1 MNTQLLLFIGE
12 SPVAILVTTVT
23 DRLSNHS
30 LELAE
35 TVITTTMTYHPIKE
49 IHLNVSTIPFKIKI
63 VEQTFQ
69 KFQLWGFLCF
79 HNKSEA

>member
-1 MNTQLLLFIGE
+1 MYTQLLLFIGE

-49 IHLNVSTIPFKIKI
+49 IGLNVSTIPFKIKI
-63 VEQTFQ
+63 VEQAFQ
-69 KFQLWGFLCF
+69 KFQLRGFLCF

>member
-35 TVITTTMTYHPIKE
+35 KVITTTMTYHPIKE
-49 IHLNVSTIPFKIKI
+49 IGLNVSTIPFKIKI
-63 VEQTFQ
+63 VEQASQ
-69 KFQLWGFLCF
+69 KFHLWGFLCF

>member
-1 MNTQLLLFIGE
+1 MYTQLLLFIGE

-35 TVITTTMTYHPIKE
+35 TVITTTMTYHPITE
-49 IHLNVSTIPFKIKI
+49 IRLNVSTIPFKIKI
-63 VEQTFQ
+63 VEQASQ